1 MLPQKRRIQPKSQPS
16 GAREREAPKNFDVL
30 KTLLE
35 RSHAEA
41 QIFWQRNNFMF
52 LANTALLGATFF
64 NFYANPSSSTVYE
77 AIRSI
82 VACAGV
88 FITVIWL
95 LFNKVGRR
103 MNHAYMQDA
112 KRIAQQ
118 DEVLKS
124 IFNHSL
130 GNSTPSE
137 AIEKAGRPLI
147 QKISPVMSATMV
159 NYFFIFGFLI
169 AWMFVL
175 LRPIK

>member
-1 MLPQKRRIQPKSQPS
+1 MLPQKHRLQSKSQPT
-16 GAREREAPKNFDVL
+16 GVREREAPKNFDVV

-35 RSHAEA
+35 RSHTEA

-64 NFYANPSSSTVYE
+64 NFYANPSSATVYE
-77 AIRSI
+77 AIRPI
-82 VACAGV
+82 VACAGI

-112 KRIAQQ
+112 KRLVQQ

-124 IFNHSL
+124 LFIHSL

-137 AIEKAGRPLI
+137 AIEKAGRPLV
-147 QKISPVMSATMV
+147 QKISDAMSATMV
-159 NYFFIFGFLI
+159 NYFFICGFLI